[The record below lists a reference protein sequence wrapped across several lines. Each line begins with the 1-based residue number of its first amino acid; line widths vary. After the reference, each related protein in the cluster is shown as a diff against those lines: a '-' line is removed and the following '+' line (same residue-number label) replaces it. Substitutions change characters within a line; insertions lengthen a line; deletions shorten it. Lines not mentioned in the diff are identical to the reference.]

1 VGIIRRL
8 CGVALPLRWQRFVV
22 TGVTTLR
29 VMGGAAKLVKTFCW
43 QRFVV
48 TGVTTLRGIRR
59 AAKLVKTFCWQRFVV
74 TGVTTLRVMGVV
86 RKVVKTFCG
95 QRIVVTGVTTLRVM
109 GVVCKVV
116 KTFCG
121 QRFVVTGVT
130 TLRENGRVPG
140 RRHERGGAKT
150 GGFVLAVSMLVLGL
164 LFLTTIAGPA
174 SAMTLDE
181 AVERAVRANPGL
193 KAARYDWRTA
203 STEKTRVTSL
213 PDPTLDFSFGSSG
226 PDYEGDLRT
235 VGIAQALPFPA
246 KILKS
251 RSRAESM
258 ESAAGARYETA
269 ERRVIADVKQAYV
282 ELAVID
288 DKIKI
293 LENDL
298 ADARFLLEAVRQRYE
313 LGRIGQH
320 DLVKAQVE
328 VLMVEN
334 RLHVITT
341 DSRTAVVERLRALLA
356 LERAETLGSLE
367 MPQVD
372 FALVDTAAIRAA
384 GVEGAPDLESIGYMA
399 EAAREDVSLARM
411 QWIPDLKLKFF
422 VDQRDMAMGRNKAKG
437 VMLSANL
444 PLWAWRTR
452 AAVDGKSAS
461 LARKHSELEAARD
474 RLESKLESSLSAFAA
489 RFYSYALFES
499 GVVPQAELAYMSART
514 AYETGE
520 MDILSLIAAR
530 RSLREARLMQL
541 DLLAGM
547 AGELAEIETL
557 TGLEFY

>member
-1 VGIIRRL
+1 VTTLRVMGVVRKVVKTF
-8 CGVALPLRWQRFVV
+8 CGQRIVV

-29 VMGGAAKLVKTFCW
+29 VIRVVCKVVKTFC
-43 QRFVV
+43 
-48 TGVTTLRGIRR
+48 G
-59 AAKLVKTFCWQRFVV
+59 QRFVV

-121 QRFVVTGVT
+121 QRFVVTGVTTLRVIRVVVTGVT